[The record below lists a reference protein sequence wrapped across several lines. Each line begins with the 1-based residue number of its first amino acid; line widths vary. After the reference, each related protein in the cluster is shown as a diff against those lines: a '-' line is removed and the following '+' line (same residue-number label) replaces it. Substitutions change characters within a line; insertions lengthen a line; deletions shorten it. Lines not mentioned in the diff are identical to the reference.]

1 MMTCPTKIETL
12 ADQILQKLP
21 GLSVWRYR
29 FLLRL
34 FVLWPAMLGR
44 RNFVNL
50 GRQGEYTEFTYRKHF
65 AKRMDWLAF
74 NMQLVDDHA
83 GPNRII
89 ALDPSY
95 LSKSGKHTAG
105 VGYFHSGVAGKRKWG
120 LEITGLAAVDLDDKT
135 AYHLEAVQTVERHD
149 QESLLDYYADI
160 IEQRADELSQ
170 VSKYVV
176 ADAYFSRNPFIQRV
190 VDAGFHLIS
199 RLRKNVS
206 LRYFYSG
213 PQKPKGR
220 RKLYGG
226 FVDLKHPN
234 LDVFSKVDALSSTK
248 TIAYHGIVQLKA
260 AAMSIGVVIVHQLDK
275 HGKLKSIK
283 IYMSTDTKQAATEII
298 KSYRYRYQQE
308 FVFRDGKQFSGLEEG
323 QARDWL
329 KIDFHVN
336 CALTVVNLAK
346 AAHHLNVPADRRGA
360 FSMSDIT
367 TAYANERLAL
377 RIFRK
382 CGIDP
387 NLPKMKAVLAEVRN
401 YAARA
406 A

>member
-1 MMTCPTKIETL
+1 MTCPTKIETF

-21 GLSVWRYR
+21 GLSACRHR

-34 FVLWPAMLGR
+34 FALWPAMLGR
-44 RNFVNL
+44 RNFINL

-65 AKRMDWLAF
+65 AKRMDWLSCNLEIVDRYASS
-74 NMQLVDDHA
+74 NLV
-83 GPNRII
+83 I

-120 LEITGLAAVDLDDKT
+120 LEITGLAAIDLDDKT
-135 AYHLEAVQTVERHD
+135 AYHLEAVQTVDRHD

-160 IEQRADELSQ
+160 IEQRADELRK

-176 ADAYFSRNPFIQRV
+176 ADAYFSRNPFIKRV
-190 VDAGFHLIS
+190 RSAGFHLVS

-206 LRYFYSG
+206 LRYFYTG
-213 PQKPKGR
+213 EQKAKGR
-220 RKLYGG
+220 KKLYTG
-226 FVDLKHPN
+226 FVDLKHP
-234 LDVFSKVDALSSTK
+234 DRTVFSEVDTLSSTG
-248 TIAYHGIVQLKA
+248 TVAYSGIVQLKA
-260 AAMSIGVVIVHQLDK
+260 AGMAIRAVIVHQLK
-275 HGKLKSIK
+275 EQGEIKSVK
-283 IYMSTDTKQAATEII
+283 IYMSTDVEQSAEEVI
-298 KSYRYRYQQE
+298 KAYRYRYQQE
-308 FVFRDGKQFSGLEEG
+308 FIFRDAKQFSGLEEG

-329 KIDFHVN
+329 KIDFHIN
-336 CALTVVNLAK
+336 CAMTVVNLAK
-346 AAHHLNVPADRRGA
+346 AAHHLEVPLERRGA
-360 FSMSDIT
+360 FSMADIT
-367 TAYANERLAL
+367 NAYANERLAL
-377 RIFRK
+377 RIFRR

-387 NLPKMKAVLAEVRN
+387 NQPEMKAILGEVRN

>member
-1 MMTCPTKIETL
+1 MTCSTKIEIL

-21 GLSVWRYR
+21 GLSAWRYR

-50 GRQGEYTEFTYRKHF
+50 GRQGAYTEFTYRKHF

-74 NMQLVDDHA
+74 NLQLVDNHA

-95 LSKSGKHTAG
+95 LAKSGKHTAG

-135 AYHLEAVQTVERHD
+135 AYHLEAVQTVARHD

-160 IEQRADELSQ
+160 IEQRADELRQ

-190 VDAGFHLIS
+190 VDAGFHLVS

-206 LRYFYSG
+206 LRYFYNG

-220 RKLYGG
+220 KKLYDG
-226 FVDLKHPN
+226 FVDLAHPRPE
-234 LDVFSKVDALSSTK
+234 VFTKVEALSRARTR
-248 TIAYHGIVQLKA
+248 AYGGVVQLKA
-260 AAMSIGVVIVHQLDK
+260 AALAIRALIVHQLDEK
-275 HGKLKSIK
+275 DQLKSIQV
-283 IYMSTDTKQAATEII
+283 YMSTDTEQSATEVM
-298 KSYRYRYQQE
+298 KAYRYRYQQE
-308 FVFRDGKQFSGLEEG
+308 FIFRDAKQFSGLEEG

-346 AAHHLNVPADRRGA
+346 AAHYLNVPADRRSA
-360 FSMSDIT
+360 FSLSDIT

-377 RIFRK
+377 RIFRR

-387 NLPKMKAVLAEVRN
+387 NLPKMEAVLAEVRN